1 MNLREYNESYNQ
13 IKALIGTARKNQR
26 VARVVY
32 MKPSF
37 YKEFNR
43 AYQSFVTK
51 EENSKMVSIE
61 GVPIVL
67 KDFGKD
73 FMIDEV

>member
-1 MNLREYNESYNQ
+1 MNLREYNELYN
-13 IKALIGTARKNQR
+13 KMKSLIGTTRKNQR
-26 VARVVY
+26 LASVVY

-37 YKEFNR
+37 YKDFNR

-51 EENSKMVSIE
+51 EENSKIVSIE

>member
-1 MNLREYNESYNQ
+1 MNLREYNEFYN
-13 IKALIGTARKNQR
+13 KMKLLIGTSRKNQR
-26 VARVVY
+26 VARAVY

-43 AYQSFVTK
+43 AYQSFVAK
-51 EENSKMVSIE
+51 GENRKIVSVE

-67 KDFGKD
+67 KDFGQD
-73 FMIDEV
+73 YMIDEA